1 MLSCAE
7 GGRPLCN
14 RAAIWLTF
22 VIRRRQLPTSVKG
35 SSTGKFLR
43 KGSLYSSY
51 HIWLAQNPDYIVNDI
66 HLHIFFIRKDNIA
79 FDKSGRKCLHLIL
92 KEAVALLMVIQN
104 FVPEFPPA
112 QR

>member
-14 RAAIWLTF
+14 RAAIWL
-22 VIRRRQLPTSVKG
+22 PTSVIG

-51 HIWLAQNPDYIVNDI
+51 YIWLAHNPAYIVNDI

-104 FVPEFPPA
+104 FVPKFPPA